1 MSLCDRL
8 LVRLISTVFA
18 GTPDFA
24 VPSLRAL
31 HARADIDVVAVY
43 AQPDKPKGR
52 GRQMVFGPVKRAAL
66 DLGLA
71 LEQPANLRSEDAI
84 VRFSAYKPELL
95 VVAAYGHILPAEYLS
110 IPTAPINIHAS
121 LLPRWRGAAPIQRA
135 LMAGDRHS
143 GVSIMRIIE
152 RLDAGPV
159 WLREKCGIDSSDTSG
174 TLHDRLAAL
183 ASKALVDAID
193 LYLEGGVSE
202 ITQDE
207 ALTTYA
213 DKISTAELA
222 IDWSQPAL
230 RIERLV
236 RALSPT
242 PCARTELGGFDVK
255 VYACRLDGADTS
267 APPGS
272 VLELSQS
279 GIKIATGNGV
289 LSILELQPAGKQRM
303 SANAFIN
310 GYGSHL

>member
-1 MSLCDRL
+1 M
-8 LVRLISTVFA
+8 
-18 GTPDFA
+18 
-24 VPSLRAL
+24 PSLRAL
-31 HARADIDVVAVY
+31 HDRADVDVVAVY
-43 AQPDKPKGR
+43 TQPDKPKGR
-52 GRQMVFGPVKRAAL
+52 GRQRVFGPVKRAAL

-71 LEQPANLRSEDAI
+71 LEQPASLRSQDAI
-84 VRFSAYKPELL
+84 DRFSSYKPELL
-95 VVAAYGHILPAEYLS
+95 VVAAYGQILPAEYLN

-159 WLREKCGIDSSDTSG
+159 WLMEKCAIDSSDTGG

-183 ASKALVDAID
+183 GANALVNAID
-193 LYLEGGVSE
+193 LYVEDGVNE
-202 ITQDE
+202 ITQDDGQ
-207 ALTTYA
+207 TTYA
-213 DKISTAELA
+213 DKISSAELA

-230 RIERLV
+230 KIERLV
-236 RALSPT
+236 RALSPM

-272 VLELSQS
+272 VLELSQN
-279 GIKIATGNGV
+279 GIMIATGNGA
-289 LSILELQPAGKQRM
+289 LSVLELQPAGKQRM